1 MVRRRAD
8 EPVHAVED
16 GIVEVKIEHRK
27 TSRGIRTKEKT
38 VPVRVAVKGKS
49 GKFSHSKGKADQSGP
64 ELVEDPGV
72 AVPPLDNSQPHQYV
86 EEQADGF
93 DDLAQTRISHRHM
106 YVLHSFLFDRCQLSM
121 I

>member
-16 GIVEVKIEHRK
+16 GIEEVKIEHRK

-86 EEQADGF
+86 EERADGF
-93 DDLAQTRISHRHM
+93 DDPCPDQDQSQAHVCTAFFFI
-106 YVLHSFLFDRCQLSM
+106 
-121 I
+121 